1 MAATLDLGVLGFSLT
16 LDKSGWNKSWN
27 ETDGDINKQ
36 SSKLKS
42 FTSNI
47 GTTLKVGVAA
57 AAAAAGT
64 AIVAMCKSGIDNA
77 RDLDKQMSL
86 FQAHTGA
93 TGEETGR
100 VKDIV
105 KDLYKV
111 NEDSY
116 EDLAKTAEAMRTQMQ
131 MSADDI
137 GKYAQN
143 YLDYAKVTGQAD
155 DEAVVRVAEIGKAW
169 KLTADENVG
178 LMDKMLVAQ
187 QKYGLSVTDSQ
198 NALTNLAPSFQALGM
213 DVNDAMSYLSMFS
226 MAGVDTATA
235 TTAFT
240 KALNKV
246 KSPQELR
253 KLMTDIQNC
262 NDPLKRA
269 QMASELFGTK
279 AGPQLAQALSDGTI
293 SLDDFQ
299 AAMNGATGAV
309 STASAAY
316 DNNFD
321 TRLALLGKKF
331 SGMATEIG
339 EKLLPIAEKM
349 LSWVEAH
356 MPEIEAT
363 ISTVFDA
370 VGSVVEYFTAN
381 ILPPL
386 TDAFNAVWSIVQACW
401 PAIEAIISGTIG
413 IIQGLLSGL
422 AALLTGD
429 WSGAWNALK
438 DACGAAWDGIKGIVS
453 GAWDILKSTIG
464 GAMESVGNSLS
475 TGWDS
480 VKSATSSAWD
490 SVKSTVGG
498 AWDSLKSTV
507 GGAVST
513 VGQNIATG
521 WDGIKTKTGAAWD
534 SVKTATTSAWDNV
547 KSATANTWDAMKST
561 VGNAVGLLGQSVATG
576 WDGLKTKTGATW
588 EALKS
593 TTSNAWNG
601 MKSTVGTVADAI
613 RSGASTAFDALKS
626 KTSDVWN
633 GIKTAIT
640 TPISAARDFVGN
652 IIDTIKRWFGSL
664 SFKLPEFQWPRIKLP
679 HFSLK
684 GEFSLSPLRVP
695 SLSVDWY
702 AKGAIFAKPTI
713 FPTAQGLKGVGDVP
727 GGEVVAPLST
737 LRDYIKDAMSDVLP
751 TAGAL
756 TLVIECDGLA
766 IARTQ
771 VNYMDMLLS
780 GQVNKRARGVI
791 SGI

>member
-16 LDKSGWNKSWN
+16 LDKTGWNKSWS
-27 ETDGDINKQ
+27 ETDSDINKQ

-93 TGEETGR
+93 TAEETEK
-100 VKDIV
+100 VKDVV

-155 DEAVVRVAEIGKAW
+155 DETVVRVAEIGKAW
-169 KLTADENVG
+169 KLTADENVD
-178 LMDKMLVAQ
+178 LMDKMLTAQ

-198 NALTNLAPSFQALGM
+198 AALKNLAPSFQALGM

-226 MAGVDTATA
+226 MAGVDTTTA

-246 KSPQELR
+246 KSPEELK
-253 KLMTDIQNC
+253 KLMSDIQNC
-262 NDPLKRA
+262 NDPLERA

-279 AGPQLAQALSDGTI
+279 AGPQLAQALSDGTV
-293 SLDDFQ
+293 SLEDFQ
-299 AAMNGATGAV
+299 AAMNGAEGAV
-309 STASAAY
+309 SKASAAY
-316 DNNFD
+316 DDNFD
-321 TRLALLGKKF
+321 TRLALLQKKF

-339 EKLLPIAEKM
+339 EKLMPVAENV

-363 ISTVFDA
+363 ISAVFDA
-370 VGSVVEYFTAN
+370 IGTVVEYFTTN

-386 TDAFNAVWSIVQACW
+386 TEAFNAVWSIVQACW
-401 PAIEAIISGTIG
+401 PAIEVIISDTIG
-413 IIQGLLSGL
+413 IIRGLLSGL
-422 AALLTGD
+422 AALLRGD
-429 WSGAWNALK
+429 WSGAWDDLK
-438 DACGAAWDGIKGIVS
+438 GACGVAWDDIKGIVS
-453 GAWDILKSTIG
+453 GAWD
-464 GAMESVGNSLS
+464 N
-475 TGWDS
+475 
-480 VKSATSSAWD
+480 VKS
-490 SVKSTVGG
+490 VVGG
-498 AWDSLKSTV
+498 AIS
-507 GGAVST
+507 AVSSRL
-513 VGQNIATG
+513 ATG
-521 WDGIKTKTGAAWD
+521 WDGIK
-534 SVKTATTSAWDNV
+534 SVTSGAWDNV
-547 KSATANTWDAMKST
+547 KSTIGGAWDAMKST
-561 VGNAVGLLGQSVATG
+561 TGNAVGLLGQSVANG
-576 WDGLKTKTGATW
+576 WNTLKTNTSSTW
-588 EALKS
+588 DNVKS
-593 TTSNAWNG
+593 ATSNAWNT
-601 MKSTVGTVADAI
+601 MKSTVSSTADMI
-613 RSGASTAFDALKS
+613 RSSASSAWDTLRT
-626 KTSDVWN
+626 KTSEVWN
-633 GIKTAIT
+633 NIKTAIT

-695 SLSVDWY
+695 SMSVDWY
-702 AKGAIFAKPTI
+702 AKGAIFARPTI

-766 IARTQ
+766 IAKTQ
-771 VNYMDMLLS
+771 INYMDMLLS